1 MIAVEGIAHSLK
13 ANTSTLR
20 FAPRRRA
27 LFVGTILIGFS
38 GFAELA
44 PIGPNPEAI
53 AELASGARTVANA
66 SWWGFNAEDATDA
79 LQSAIDSNARTVV
92 VPFMGAPWIVRPIK
106 LRSNLE
112 LVFDPGVV
120 VLAKRG
126 EFKGGGDSLFDAA
139 DCENIAIR
147 GYGATL
153 RMWKRD
159 YQNPPYTK
167 AEWRMGLSITGC
179 KSVSIEGL
187 RVESTGGD
195 GIYIGATKA
204 HPWCED
210 VTIRNCVA
218 LDNHRQGISV
228 ITAQNLLIENCEF
241 SGTSGTAPQAGIDFE
256 PNEANER
263 LANCVV
269 RNCLFQDNAGAAM
282 QLYLRPLDATSK
294 PVSIRFENCVG
305 RPGRAGASPDEIRGT
320 GAKGGAGLLVG
331 AIKDDGPQ
339 GVVEFVNCAIE
350 NAGRE
355 AVSVYDKSAKTAH
368 VRFERCNFGAVW
380 LSADPSDAASRAPI
394 AIQRNRPSMAAV
406 PGGIEFVDC
415 VLHDDRDR
423 PAVRV
428 FGTDDEHGV
437 ANLSGTLWRNGP
449 NAPRVELGPNPK
461 DVTLK
466 ILPLPSISP

>member
-1 MIAVEGIAHSLK
+1 M
-13 ANTSTLR
+13 T
-20 FAPRRRA
+20 
-27 LFVGTILIGFS
+27 LFVFTIGVFPATLS
-38 GFAELA
+38 AS
-44 PIGPNPEAI
+44 PIGPNPDAI

-79 LQSAIDSNARTVV
+79 LQSAINSNAKTVI
-92 VPFMGAPWIVRPIK
+92 VPYMGAPWIVRPIK

-112 LVFDPGVV
+112 LAFDPGVV

-126 EFKGGGDSLFDAA
+126 EFKGGGDSLLYTA

-153 RMWKRD
+153 RMWKKD
-159 YQNPPYTK
+159 YQNPPYEK

-179 KSVSIEGL
+179 KNVSIEGL
-187 RVESTGGD
+187 RIESSGGD
-195 GIYIGATKA
+195 GIYIGATKT

-256 PNEANER
+256 PNQANER
-263 LANCVV
+263 LVNCVV

-282 QLYLRPLDATSK
+282 QLYLRPLDATSQ
-294 PVSIRFENCVG
+294 PISIRFENCVG
-305 RPGRAGASPDEIRGT
+305 RLGLPGASADDVRRSGV
-320 GAKGGAGLLVG
+320 KGGAGILAG

-339 GVVEFVNCAIE
+339 GLVEFVNCTIE

-355 AVSVYDKSAKTAH
+355 AVSVFDKSVKSAR
-368 VRFERCNFGAVW
+368 VRLERCNFGAVW
-380 LSADPSDAASRAPI
+380 MSAAPDDAASRAPI

-406 PGGIEFVDC
+406 VGGIEFVDC

-423 PAVRV
+423 PFVRV
-428 FGTDDEHGV
+428 FGTDGEHGV
-437 ANLSGTLWRNGP
+437 SSLSGTIWLNGP
-449 NAPRVELGPNPK
+449 NAPRAELGPNPK
-461 DVTLK
+461 DITLK
-466 ILPLPSISP
+466 ILPLPTVHP